1 MSKFDQKKSKRK
13 CPKWPIVNCHAL
25 CYIGG
30 LSVNLNHL
38 KTNEENSLERRIYE
52 ILNASNFDDIG

>member
-1 MSKFDQKKSKRK
+1 MSQGPLCPNLTKKSKRK

-30 LSVNLNHL
+30 LSVNLNLL
-38 KTNEENSLERRIYE
+38 KIGTFSLEFNGQVLVRQ
-52 ILNASNFDDIG
+52 D